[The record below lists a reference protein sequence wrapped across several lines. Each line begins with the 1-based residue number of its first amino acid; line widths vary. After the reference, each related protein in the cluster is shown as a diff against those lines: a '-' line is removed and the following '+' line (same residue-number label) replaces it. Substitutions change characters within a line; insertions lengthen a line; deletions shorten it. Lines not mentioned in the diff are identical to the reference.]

1 MNKIKNKQPCIIQV
15 LPSLD
20 GGGVE
25 RGTLET
31 AEAIT
36 KEGWKSIVISSGG
49 KLESRLTLKGS
60 IHKNFSVKSKN
71 LINWPYVK
79 YQLKNFFLIEKPDI
93 IHVRSR
99 VPAWTAGV
107 VARQLNI
114 PLISTVHGRFT
125 ANNFIK
131 KYYNSALLKSDKI
144 IAISNYVKNKIL
156 ELDSSVEEKINV
168 IHRGVDLNTFNPD
181 LISESRMIDLANT
194 LQLPDDSL
202 IIMLAARP
210 TKWKGHEIL
219 MNAFSKILKKS
230 MFKDKNIF
238 CLMPGADDGGKFYSK
253 IKSLSYRLG
262 VEKNIVL
269 IPYLNDLPA
278 AYMMSDVVVVPSI
291 SPEPFGRTAIEAQA
305 MGRPVI
311 AFNHGGTS
319 ESIIHEQTG
328 YLARPGDTD
337 DLVKYIE
344 KNLLQDTKNRIK
356 IAKKA
361 REHMV
366 KNFSRDKMTSNTIQ
380 IYKKLIENN

>member
-219 MNAFSKILKKS
+219 INAFSKILKKS

-262 VEKNIVL
+262 VEKNTVL

-311 AFNHGGTS
+311 AFNHGGTA

-328 YLARPGDTD
+328 YLARPGDID

>member
-31 AEAIT
+31 AEAII

-210 TKWKGHEIL
+210 SKWKGHEIL
-219 MNAFSKILKKS
+219 INAFSKILKKP

-262 VEKNIVL
+262 VEKNTVL

-311 AFNHGGTS
+311 AFNHGGTA

-344 KNLLQDTKNRIK
+344 KNLLQDTNNRIK

>member
-262 VEKNIVL
+262 VEKNTVL

-328 YLARPGDTD
+328 YLARPGDID

>member
-1 MNKIKNKQPCIIQV
+1 MNKLKNKQPCIIQV

-210 TKWKGHEIL
+210 SKWKGHEIL
-219 MNAFSKILKKS
+219 INAFSKILKKS

-262 VEKNIVL
+262 VEKNTVL

-344 KNLLQDTKNRIK
+344 KNLLQDTNNRIK